1 MTFDEAVAR
10 VSSLQNRGWR
20 LGLDRMTEFLRRAGL
35 EDRLGPTSPAFV
47 HVTGTNGKGSVTAT
61 VQSLLMAQGWR
72 TGATYSPYVYDL
84 RERVQFWAPGD
95 GLTPRPNSPS
105 TLIPHEAFASCVER
119 LWPVAESLEGTEM
132 GGPTEFEFKTAVGFQ
147 HWADMDADWVALEV
161 GLGGRLDAT
170 NVVDPAC
177 SVIVSIGLDHTEI
190 LGDTLAAIATEKAGI
205 IKLGRPVVAGNLPA
219 EAMAVVERIAA
230 EREAPLWRYGHEIV
244 LTSGFDGYRVETP
257 AGSIGR
263 LVPGL
268 HGAWQPHNMALA
280 VAAVQAAGA
289 VRDPQRVW
297 PGVAQAWL
305 PGRMQEATF
314 RGRRFLLDGAHNSDA
329 ARGLVASVRPSS
341 GKVVLLTGML
351 GGHSATDFYEPVAT
365 VAQEVH
371 FVPIDFHRARRPDDL
386 DREAGWLF
394 RRSEAHEDLLA
405 GLEAAL
411 DTDADLILVTGSFYL
426 VGEVGR
432 LIGAG

>member
-1 MTFDEAVAR
+1 MTYDEAVAR

-20 LGLDRMTEFLRRAGL
+20 LGLDRMTELLRRAGL
-35 EDRLGPTSPAFV
+35 EGRLGLSAPAFV
-47 HVTGTNGKGSVTAT
+47 HVTGTNGKGSVTAF

-72 TGATYSPYVYDL
+72 TGATYSPYVFDL
-84 RERVQFWAPGD
+84 RERVQFWGPSD
-95 GLTPRPNSPS
+95 GPTPRPSSAS
-105 TLIPHEAFASCVER
+105 TLIGHEAFASCVER
-119 LWPVAESLEGTEM
+119 LWPVAEELDATDF
-132 GGPTEFEFKTAVGFQ
+132 GGPTEFEFKTAVGFR

-177 SVIVSIGLDHTEI
+177 SAIVSIGLDHTEI
-190 LGDTLAAIATEKAGI
+190 LGDTLAAIAAEKAGI
-205 IKLGRPVVAGNLPA
+205 IKPGRPVVAGDLPP
-219 EAMAVVERIAA
+219 EALAVVEQIAL

-257 AGSIGR
+257 AGSFGR
-263 LVPGL
+263 LAPGL
-268 HGAWQPHNMALA
+268 RGAWQPHNMAVA

-289 VRDPQRVW
+289 VRDPKKVW

-314 RGRRFLLDGAHNSDA
+314 RGRRFMLDGAHNADA
-329 ARGLVASVRPSS
+329 ARSLVASLRPA
-341 GKVVLLTGML
+341 KTVLLTGML
-351 GGHSATDFYEPVAT
+351 GGHSATDFYEPLAT
-365 VAQEVH
+365 VADEAH
-371 FVPIDFHRARRPDDL
+371 FVPIDFHRAKRPDDL

-394 RRSEAHEDLLA
+394 RRSVSHDDLLV
-405 GLEAAL
+405 GLEAVL
-411 DTDADLILVTGSFYL
+411 GTDAELILVTGSFYL